1 MHRAKAMIALLL
13 CAFSGA
19 AAEFSGKQAYEFT
32 RRIVA
37 LGPRPPGSPG
47 MRKAQAYL
55 LAELKQRRCEII
67 QDDFVAQTPNGPI
80 RMKNIIAKFGG
91 NSGRAVVI
99 SGHYDTKLMPGIH
112 FVGASDGGSSAG
124 FLLEMARALDR
135 KQRKDDIV
143 LVWFDGEEA
152 FGPWSD
158 RDGLYGSRHLAKR
171 WSADGTASRIKA
183 LINVDMIGDRQLQIL
198 FEHNSTP
205 WLRSLLW
212 ETGRRLG
219 YGRYFTDLAGA
230 IEDDHVPFLRAGV
243 PAVNLIHNYGGAG
256 SYWHTPEDTM
266 DKLAPESFEAVGAV
280 VLAAIERLEGKP

>member
-1 MHRAKAMIALLL
+1 MHRAQAMIAILLF
-13 CAFSGA
+13 ASSGA
-19 AAEFSGKQAYEFT
+19 GAEFSGKQAYEFT

-37 LGPRPPGSPG
+37 LGPRPPGSPA

-55 LAELKQRRCEII
+55 LAELKQRSCEII
-67 QDDFVAQTPNGPI
+67 QDDFVAQTPNGPV

-91 NSGRAVVI
+91 KSGRSVVI
-99 SGHYDTKLMPGIH
+99 SGHYDTKLMPGIR

-135 KQRKDDIV
+135 KQHKDDIF

-171 WSADGTASRIKA
+171 WSADGTASQIKA
-183 LINVDMIGDRQLQIL
+183 LINVDMVGDRRLQLI
-198 FEHNSTP
+198 FEQNSTP

-219 YGRYFTDLAGA
+219 YARYFTDLAGA

-243 PAVNLIHNYGGAG
+243 PAVNLIHNYGGAD

-266 DKLAPESFEAVGAV
+266 DKLAPESFEAVGVV